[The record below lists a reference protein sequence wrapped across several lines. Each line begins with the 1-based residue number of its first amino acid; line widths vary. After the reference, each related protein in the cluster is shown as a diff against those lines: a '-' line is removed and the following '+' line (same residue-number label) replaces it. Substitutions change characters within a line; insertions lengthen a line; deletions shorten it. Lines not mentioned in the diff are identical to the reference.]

1 MKLLCLCVVLAILA
15 SCESSNSTKSG
26 SRSSGDKMTYSQAV
40 SELRRPPTA
49 STSTPE
55 GDLIA
60 TWETEVPEGTRQ
72 LIMTFDRSRE
82 LKASEVRTVPR
93 RR

>member
-1 MKLLCLCVVLAILA
+1 MVCGLVFAC
-15 SCESSNSTKSG
+15 SSSGGSGGSAKTK
-26 SRSSGDKMTYSQAV
+26 SSGDKMTYSDAV

-49 STSTPE
+49 SQTTSE

-72 LIMTFDRSRE
+72 LIMTFDRQRE
-82 LKASEVRTVPR
+82 LKGSEVRTVPR